1 MNIKDIAALAEI
13 VKQNELTKLEINGEN
28 IVIERAAQVVQA
40 APILNAVQPAVP
52 EQMHTTEPIAEV
64 KEKEGVYVKSPAV
77 GVFYAAP
84 SPDSKPFV
92 AVGDTVHKGDTLCII
107 EAMKLMNEIN
117 SEMDGEIAE
126 ICVGNGQVVEYD
138 QPLFRI
144 LSEEKLPE
152 RRRKNARPRDFSV
165 ERNTLDEQGRDQK
178 DPAAPRADA
187 SRRRSGAH

>member
-52 EQMHTTEPIAEV
+52 EQPIAEV

-144 LSEEKLPE
+144 I
-152 RRRKNARPRDFSV
+152 
-165 ERNTLDEQGRDQK
+165 
-178 DPAAPRADA
+178 
-187 SRRRSGAH
+187 

>member
-13 VKQNELTKLEINGEN
+13 VRKNELTKLEINGES
-28 IVIERAAQVVQA
+28 IVIERAPAAVQA
-40 APILNAVQPAVP
+40 AAPAAAQLAVP
-52 EQMHTTEPIAEV
+52 EQMHTAEPIAEV
-64 KEKEGVYVKSPAV
+64 QEKEGVYVKSPAV

-92 AVGDTVHKGDTLCII
+92 AVGDTVRRGDTLCII

-144 LSEEKLPE
+144 
-152 RRRKNARPRDFSV
+152 V
-165 ERNTLDEQGRDQK
+165 
-178 DPAAPRADA
+178 
-187 SRRRSGAH
+187 

>member
-1 MNIKDIAALAEI
+1 VNIKDIAALAEI

-28 IVIERAAQVVQA
+28 IVIERAAQ
-40 APILNAVQPAVP
+40 AVQPAVP

-144 LSEEKLPE
+144 I
-152 RRRKNARPRDFSV
+152 
-165 ERNTLDEQGRDQK
+165 
-178 DPAAPRADA
+178 
-187 SRRRSGAH
+187 